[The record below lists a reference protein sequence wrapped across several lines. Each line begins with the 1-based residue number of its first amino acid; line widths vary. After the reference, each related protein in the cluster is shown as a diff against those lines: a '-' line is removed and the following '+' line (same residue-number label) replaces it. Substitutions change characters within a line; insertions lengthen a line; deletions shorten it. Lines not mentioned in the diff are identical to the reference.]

1 MSTLL
6 DGYSSSVTDNT
17 LSIKINKNGAN
28 PLINVDTHRNINIY
42 IDSNISSDCILRI
55 DSSLNESNIKVNLAS
70 NSHLRLNFLRLYSN
84 ENIKTY
90 VEVSVEGDA
99 KFEGIVGEFAP
110 SNASY
115 DVLINL
121 EKPGSEGYFRLATIA
136 QGNEDKNIKVNIV
149 NKINNTIGKMDNYGV
164 VKDEAKLLI
173 EGIGTIKKGAYGSSS
188 NQNNRII
195 IFDETSNA
203 NANPYLFIDEYDVKA
218 SHACSVGQIDENQI
232 YYLMSRGLS
241 KDLSRRYIALGYLTP
256 ILEYFNSEELKDEVI
271 DVLSKKVEK

>member
-1 MSTLL
+1 M
-6 DGYSSSVTDNT
+6 
-17 LSIKINKNGAN
+17 
-28 PLINVDTHRNINIY
+28 
-42 IDSNISSDCILRI
+42 
-55 DSSLNESNIKVNLAS
+55 
-70 NSHLRLNFLRLYSN
+70 
-84 ENIKTY
+84 
-90 VEVSVEGDA
+90 
-99 KFEGIVGEFAP
+99 
-110 SNASY
+110 
-115 DVLINL
+115 
-121 EKPGSEGYFRLATIA
+121 
-136 QGNEDKNIKVNIV
+136 
-149 NKINNTIGKMDNYGV
+149 
-164 VKDEAKLLI
+164 
-173 EGIGTIKKGAYGSSS
+173 KKGAYGSSS